1 MSNEARRRAAWTSA
15 TGLVVVALGIAY
27 WAYRAHGGIGTRVLV
42 YRFAWGLFV
51 EHPMLGIGG
60 GNWSLAVASAPLG
73 VSRFWFR
80 THAHSLPL
88 QIVVEV
94 GLLGLACAMV
104 TFFTPLWVAWRRL
117 SSAPEEWH
125 GVANGAIAGVL
136 GLLAH
141 NLVHYFLRDA
151 VDGIL
156 TGLLLGL
163 AIAASSHRDA
173 EAAPVRR
180 SSGPG

>member
-1 MSNEARRRAAWTSA
+1 M
-15 TGLVVVALGIAY
+15 G
-27 WAYRAHGGIGTRVLV
+27 
-42 YRFAWGLFV
+42 
-51 EHPMLGIGG
+51 
-60 GNWSLAVASAPLG
+60 
-73 VSRFWFR
+73 
-80 THAHSLPL
+80 AHSLPL

-94 GLLGLACAMV
+94 GLLGLACAVV
-104 TFFTPLWVAWRRL
+104 TLFTPLWVAWRRL
-117 SSAPEEWH
+117 SSAAEEWQ

-163 AIAASSHRDA
+163 AIAASSHRDVEETA
-173 EAAPVRR
+173 LRRPSAA
-180 SSGPG
+180 G